1 MVKRIGD
8 VRIDQVI
15 LDAMDSVLINTE
27 AAAEVLAELWQK
39 KTDLSNNALGQAI
52 HRLNEVKAYN
62 LEGNVPFYE
71 RYPELYPGLKE
82 GSKPTPQQNKQIARA
97 LEEFLYDTG
106 LATDA
111 EVGEGDTPRRGTIGT
126 EMKTGK
132 AVGGDK
138 LYQPRMIFTALYRDA
153 IENIMGGTSFGSY
166 GRGDEWR
173 EWREEFSRR
182 AEVSAEKQRITQ
194 MPVDSTP
201 EDIAFS
207 KKGHRISVEWLRKNI
222 EEHLIPEAIKR
233 RNAGKGRLALP
244 APKQGMLNIGAD
256 EYAAK
261 SKVEKPPRIG
271 RPSNQASIRF
281 AGDDAPPRIP
291 LGEGRSIQPKT
302 TEIVP
307 HSGTSILDEGFNY
320 EPDETQARLRA
331 QHALQVHEGISGQD
345 KIANVDIER
354 TKTTISHQVRAS
366 IYTNWEGAIKEMQ
379 PHGEKDSRNFKKIL
393 WNRIQESEAS
403 KSISGA
409 GITTQRDLYDA
420 LDVLEKEG
428 FLQEDKTIKG
438 GKAPSNVHNGRVSKY
453 VRPTEKGRNFKN
465 LKSVLKINS
474 VDDLVIDY
482 QSYSSPIDDTTG
494 KSKSRKTMSDFAKTM
509 PDYGADSKLLKSI
522 PIIGATLA
530 ALQAYFGD
538 PDPALATVDPKVKQ
552 DTPGERAASEAAR
565 TLIPL
570 PVDAYPVARAQLTDK
585 YTPEEIEQMRIDQEI
600 GQTMSPDERGSE
612 KAAFANIK
620 DRTLGGFLTYEPK
633 DDRFHYRPPTP

>member
-8 VRIDQVI
+8 VRIDQVV

-52 HRLNEVKAYN
+52 HRLNQVKAHN
-62 LEGNVPFYE
+62 LEGAEPFYQ

-111 EVGEGDTPRRGTIGT
+111 EVGKADTPRPGTIGT

-138 LYQPRMIFTALYRDA
+138 LYQPRMVFTALYRDS
-153 IENIMGGTSFGSY
+153 IENIMGGGSFGAF

-173 EWREEFSRR
+173 EWREEVSKR
-182 AEVSAEKQRITQ
+182 AEISAEKQRVTQ
-194 MPVDSTP
+194 QVFDRTP
-201 EDIAFS
+201 EDIAHS
-207 KKGHRISVEWLRKNI
+207 RKGHKLSVEWLRKNI
-222 EEHLIPEAIKR
+222 EERLIPEAIQR

-256 EYAAK
+256 EYEAK

-291 LGEGRSIQPKT
+291 LGEDRSIQPKT

-307 HSGTSILDEGFNY
+307 RQPGTSILDEGFNY
-320 EPDETQARLRA
+320 EPTEKDARIRA
-331 QHALQVHEGISGQD
+331 QHALQVHEGISGQS

-354 TKTTISHQVRAS
+354 TKTTISHRVRAS
-366 IYTNWEGAIKEMQ
+366 IYTNWEGALKEMQ

-393 WNRIQESEAS
+393 WNRIQEAEAS

-409 GITTQRDLYDA
+409 GLTTQRDLYDA

-428 FLQEDKTIKG
+428 FLEEDKTIKG

-453 VRPTEKGRNFKN
+453 VRPTEKGRDFKN
-465 LKSVLKINS
+465 LKFALKINS
-474 VDDLVIDY
+474 IDDLVIDY
-482 QSYSSPIDDTTG
+482 VTYSSPIDDTTG
-494 KSKSRKTMSDFAKTM
+494 KPKSAKTMSDFAKTM
-509 PDYGADSKLLKSI
+509 PDYGADSKLLKSLPFI
-522 PIIGATLA
+522 GPIIGALSG
-530 ALQAYFGD
+530 YFGD
-538 PDPALATVDPKVKQ
+538 PDPAEAHPG
-552 DTPGERAASEAAR
+552 TPISRAVGEAAR
-565 TLIPL
+565 TFLPL
-570 PVDAYPVARAQLTDK
+570 PLDASPVARAQLTDV
-585 YTPEEIEQMRIDQEI
+585 YTPEQLEQMRIEGEI
-600 GQTMSPDERGSE
+600 EQTMSPEEMGSRE
-612 KAAFANIK
+612 AAFADIE

-633 DDRFHYRPPTP
+633 DDKFHFRPPQP

>member
-8 VRIDQVI
+8 VRIDQVV

-27 AAAEVLAELWQK
+27 AAAEVLAELWLK

-52 HRLNEVKAYN
+52 HRLNEVKAFN
-62 LEGNVPFYE
+62 LEGAEPFYK

-111 EVGEGDTPRRGTIGT
+111 EVGKADTPRRGTIGT
-126 EMKTGK
+126 EIKTGK

-138 LYQPRMIFTALYRDA
+138 LYQPRMIFTPLYREF
-153 IENIMGGTSFGSY
+153 IEDIMMGGTSFGSY
-166 GRGDEWR
+166 GRGEEWR
-173 EWREEFSRR
+173 EWREEGKIR
-182 AEVSAEKQRITQ
+182 SAELDAKGLLTDPDEKAARASSI
-194 MPVDSTP
+194 
-201 EDIAFS
+201 
-207 KKGHRISVEWLRKNI
+207 KGHKLSVEWLRKNI
-222 EEHLIPEAIKR
+222 EERLIPEAIKR

-244 APKQGMLNIGAD
+244 PPKQGMLDISAE
-256 EYAAK
+256 EYEAK
-261 SKVEKPPRIG
+261 SKVQKPSKIG
-271 RPSNQASIRF
+271 RPSNQVSIRF
-281 AGDDAPPRIP
+281 EGDDVPRIP

-320 EPDETQARLRA
+320 EPTEKDARIRA

-366 IYTNWEGAIKEMQ
+366 IYTNWESALKEMQ

-393 WNRIQESEAS
+393 WNKIQESEAR
-403 KSISGA
+403 KSISGR
-409 GITTQRDLYDA
+409 GLTTQRDLYDA

-428 FLQEDKTIKG
+428 FLEEDKTIKG

-465 LKSVLKINS
+465 LKFALKINS

-482 QSYSSPIDDTTG
+482 ITYSSPIDDTTG
-494 KSKSRKTMSDFAKTM
+494 KSKSAKTMADFAKTM
-509 PDYGADSKLLKSI
+509 PDYGSDSKLLKSL
-522 PIIGATLA
+522 PFIGGVIG

-552 DTPGERAASEAAR
+552 DTPGERAAWEAAR

-570 PVDAYPVARAQLTDK
+570 PLDASPVARAQLTDK
-585 YTPEEIEQMRIDQEI
+585 YTPEQLEQMRIDQKI

-612 KAAFANIK
+612 EAAFADIE